1 MTDELT
7 DELIEDPLSLG
18 STFAYASLCR
28 TTLLYSRVYTNRT
41 TLLASLAG
49 GLGFGSE
56 RRNAAGNSPTLARPY
71 DMLTGGILAPFAVPF
86 LVRTP
91 RHSFRSTCRS
101 NRSAETDSCQAV
113 VDERFLIPMYCT
125 NSTNSAG
132 VADDKKFWV
141 GDSGAGLDYD
151 DNPTKAAARRP
162 PTQWSRRQH

>member
-7 DELIEDPLSLG
+7 DELLEDPLSLG

-28 TTLLYSRVYTNRT
+28 TSLLYSRVYTNRT

-49 GLGFGSE
+49 GLGFRSE
-56 RRNAAGNSPTLARPY
+56 RRNAAGSSPTLARPY
-71 DMLTGGILAPFAVPF
+71 DMLTGGILALFAVPF

-91 RHSFRSTCRS
+91 RHSFRWTCRS

-113 VDERFLIPMYCT
+113 HVVDDTRFLIPMYCT

-132 VADDKKFWV
+132 VADDKKILGRWQRRRT
-141 GDSGAGLDYD
+141 GL
-151 DNPTKAAARRP
+151 R
-162 PTQWSRRQH
+162 